1 LAVKSPAIQVE
12 IYDRPY
18 ALRADADQDYTRNL
32 AQAVDSVMRSIGEK
46 TNTIDSLRL
55 AVLAALHFADE
66 CERIRKQYHDLESAV
81 TEKTTAFH
89 QALDQIDSDNE

>member
-1 LAVKSPAIQVE
+1 MASKSPAIQVE

-18 ALRADADQDYTRNL
+18 TLRTDAGQDYTRNL
-32 AQAVDSVMRSIGEK
+32 AQAVDTVMRSIGEK

-66 CERIRKQYHDLESAV
+66 CERMRKQYHDLESAV
-81 TEKTTAFH
+81 TEKTAAFH
-89 QALDQIDSDNE
+89 QALDHIASENE